1 MRDIGSVPNL
11 VLEAQVLA
19 FALFI
24 SGALAVAGLES
35 SAPPLAG
42 GLLADKAYALIDGC
56 QGLAVQAGEKLTMAK
71 LSDGLDQRF
80 VLRQNPAGGVQ
91 FEAVLRPVRLHSGP
105 NGLGLSAGGEVFG
118 LQARGIGQ
126 FDILGQDGAP
136 IQAGNC
142 QRPWRIE
149 AFPVISPT
157 KRVVWVDRRVRQA
170 GDGTSERPH
179 VSIQAAIT
187 RARPG
192 DFIKVAP
199 GIYHEH
205 LLFTRSTS
213 GTQEAWIVLAAS
225 EPLKTLVVGKSQEPV
240 IDLARA
246 HHIEINGLALTNSGT
261 GDCVYG
267 RSGSHHR
274 VIGLY
279 VSGCGG
285 GGIGLTGDFETIEG
299 NVTNRNA
306 LRSIWQ
312 NNGIS
317 IWQPKAAP
325 LKRGEMPQ
333 TRLFVRR
340 NASFLNDNQVLPQG
354 SSIVTD
360 GNGIIL
366 DDGRNTQGGSKAG
379 PYPHRALVEHNLVY
393 GNGGS
398 GVRVFRTDRV
408 TLRFNT
414 SYGNDF
420 SKLARGSGQ
429 AEIGS
434 NECFDCL
441 WTGNLAVKPLVS
453 GRQRIVFDYNTRSV
467 RYVDNVFFDPRP
479 GISLAHREGPSAA
492 KLDLSRNITD
502 AQPVFANPAL
512 DETASFVL
520 VGWEGRVPRDMGQI
534 GAMDALIPSLLRP
547 HVLKEFDE
555 SSETPH

>member
-1 MRDIGSVPNL
+1 MRDIGSVPDGA
-11 VLEAQVLA
+11 VEAQMLA
-19 FALFI
+19 YAIFI
-24 SGALAVAGLES
+24 SGALAIAAPES

-42 GLLADKAYALIDGC
+42 GLIADKAYALIDGC
-56 QGLAVQAGEKLTMAK
+56 EGLAVHASEIPQMAR

-80 VLRQNPAGGVQ
+80 VLRRSGGDVQ
-91 FEAVLRPVRLHSGP
+91 FEAIGRPMRLRAGP
-105 NGLGLSAGGEVFG
+105 SGLGLSAEGDVFR
-118 LQARGIGQ
+118 LQARASGQ
-126 FDILGQDGAP
+126 FDILGPEGAP
-136 IQAGNC
+136 IQAGDC
-142 QRPWRIE
+142 KRPWRIE

-157 KRVVWVDRRVRQA
+157 KRVVWVDKRARQA
-170 GDGTSERPH
+170 GDGTRERPH
-179 VSIQAAIT
+179 ANIQAAIT

-192 DFIKVAP
+192 DFIKIAP
-199 GIYHEH
+199 GIYREH

-225 EPLKTLVVGKSQEPV
+225 EPLKTLVIGKSQEPV
-240 IDLARA
+240 IDLRQA
-246 HHIEINGLALTNSGT
+246 HHIEINGLVLTNTGT
-261 GDCVYG
+261 GDCLYG
-267 RSGSHHR
+267 RGGSHHR

-299 NVTNRNA
+299 NVTSRNA
-306 LRSIWQ
+306 MRSIWQ
-312 NNGIS
+312 NNGIT
-317 IWQPKAAP
+317 IWQAKAAP
-325 LKRGEMPQ
+325 LKRQEMPQ

-340 NASFLNDNQVLPQG
+340 NASFLNDNHVLAPG
-354 SSIVTD
+354 STLVTD

-379 PYPHRALVEHNLVY
+379 VYPHRALVEHNLVFA
-393 GNGGS
+393 NGGS
-398 GVRVFRTDRV
+398 GLRVFRTDRV

-414 SYGNDF
+414 SYGNDR
-420 SKLARGSGQ
+420 SKLVRGSGQ

-441 WTGNLAVKPLVS
+441 WTGNLAVKPLVQ

-520 VGWEGRVPRDMGQI
+520 VGWEGRALEDKGQI
-534 GAMDALIPSLLRP
+534 GANLALIPPLARP
-547 HVLKEFDE
+547 DVLKEFDE
-555 SSETPH
+555 SGEAPQ

>member
-80 VLRQNPAGGVQ
+80 VLRQNRAGGVQ
-91 FEAVLRPVRLHSGP
+91 FEAVLRPGRLHSGP
-105 NGLGLSAGGEVFG
+105 DGLGLSAGGEVFG
-118 LQARGIGQ
+118 LQARGNGQ

-157 KRVVWVDRRVRQA
+157 KRVVWVDRRARQA

-179 VSIQAAIT
+179 ASIQAAIA

-246 HHIEINGLALTNSGT
+246 HHIEINGLALTNTGT

-267 RSGSHHR
+267 RGGSHHR

-325 LKRGEMPQ
+325 LKRQEMPQ

-414 SYGNDF
+414 SYGNDL

-492 KLDLSRNITD
+492 KLDLSRNIAD

-520 VGWEGRVPRDMGQI
+520 VGWEGRAPRDMGQI
-534 GAMDALIPSLLRP
+534 GASDALIPSLLRP

-555 SSETPH
+555 SGETPH